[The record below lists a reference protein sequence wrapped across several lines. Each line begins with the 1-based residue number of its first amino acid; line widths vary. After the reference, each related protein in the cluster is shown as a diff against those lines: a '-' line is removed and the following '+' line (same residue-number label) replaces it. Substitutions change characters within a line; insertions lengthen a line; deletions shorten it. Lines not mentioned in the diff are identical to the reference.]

1 MTRGPKRT
9 ACRRRVRALLVV
21 ALAALATACRPDIVV
36 RVWTRIYE
44 DASVSRRLEV
54 SGRRADETKPAK
66 KDWLEEEAGIHL
78 ARPEAWARHDA
89 DTGRLSAEGTFP
101 AAADVPPSL
110 AFETDAG
117 LVPDTATPAVTVE
130 NLVVLKHWVYTETYA
145 DPFGASA
152 ISSALDHLLGMA
164 AEALRDELRRQLG
177 DRVDTAPAE
186 RFVKTEVRS
195 LAGELFDARSRNPG
209 DARAAARESAWAA
222 VLARHGIA
230 ASPAGEKGFWKAQQ
244 AGLIDWSRRR
254 LADALSRPDA
264 PMLPADLAFWPTGDD
279 WEKRSEETV
288 ERVFGSSDEL
298 LKSITP
304 SLRALTGYYG
314 DLGSPRYR
322 FEPALEMPGRLL
334 ATNGTAGREG
344 VVWFLRDEDLGAAGR
359 TLEAE
364 SVTLDDEKL
373 RVLGAR
379 REFEPAQLL
388 QLTDILSRRDPDG
401 VLRRVL
407 MTAVEKGRLSILRE
421 KDAVPSE
428 LELLVRELADVLDP
442 AVPPPSA
449 R

>member
-1 MTRGPKRT
+1 MIRAPGSSTS
-9 ACRRRVRALLVV
+9 RRRVGALLLVV
-21 ALAALATACRPDIVV
+21 LAALATACRSDIVV
-36 RVWTRIYE
+36 RVWTRIYD

-54 SGRRADETKPAK
+54 SGRRADESKPAK

-101 AAADVPPSL
+101 SAADVPPCL

-117 LVPDTATPAVTVE
+117 RVPDSAKPAVTVE

-145 DPFGASA
+145 DPFGAA
-152 ISSALDHLLGMA
+152 AVSSALDHLVGMA
-164 AEALRDELRRQLG
+164 ADALRDELKHQLG
-177 DRVDTAPAE
+177 DRFDTAPAE
-186 RFVKTEVRS
+186 KFVRTEVRS

-222 VLARHGIA
+222 ILARHGIA
-230 ASPAGEKGFWKAQQ
+230 AAPAGEKGFFKAQQ
-244 AGLIDWSRRR
+244 AGLFEWTRRR
-254 LADALSRPDA
+254 VAEALSRPDA
-264 PMLPADLAFWPTGDD
+264 PMSPADLAFWPTGDG
-279 WEKRSEETV
+279 WEQRSEEIV
-288 ERVFGSSDEL
+288 ERVYGSDDEL
-298 LKSITP
+298 LESIRP

-314 DLGSPRYR
+314 DLGSPRFR

-334 ATNGTAGREG
+334 ATNGTASREG

-373 RVLGAR
+373 RALGAR
-379 REFEPAQLL
+379 REFEPGQLL

-401 VLRRVL
+401 ALRKIL
-407 MTAVEKGRLSILRE
+407 ATAVEKGRLSILRE

-442 AVPPPSA
+442 AVQEPAA